1 MNFTKRIIVL
11 FISMLLIFSL
21 SFAVFAATPYNID
34 LPIMSESVYFVN
46 RDTKMVVYD
55 KNKDLKVPASSLVKM
70 MTVILILESCGDEN
84 IETFLDKPLTAK
96 RYIFDRLYLKNAATV
111 DIRRGETI
119 SMRDAIYAT
128 MLCSASEAT
137 MILADYISG
146 DNIDDFV
153 AKMNEK
159 AKEIGMENTVF
170 ADPDGLSEENQ
181 STAYDMYLLTEY
193 CLQNPTFEKIATSQS
208 YMMSATDKHPEQ
220 RKIQH
225 SNHMMSRYLGG
236 KYYDERVRGIKTA
249 SFNGKKSLISLAS
262 EDNYNY
268 LLITMGAPQTEENN
282 SYADALGLYK
292 WAFKNLRLVTIGIP
306 GEKMIPNSIK
316 VNMGQNTD
324 SVVLT
329 LKDQVVEL
337 LPKSINSST
346 IFWDT
351 SKLPSEVNAPI
362 KKGQVLGQVDLKL
375 SDQVIQTV
383 DVVAAN
389 DIDLNI
395 LSFSTNIIQSVLLS
409 WWFISIVISI
419 VLAIVCIRI
428 VGHLKR
434 KNKVRRYHKSKKFRK

>member
-1 MNFTKRIIVL
+1 MNFTKRIFL
-11 FISMLLIFSL
+11 FFISMLLIFSL
-21 SFAVFAATPYNID
+21 NFSALAATPYNID
-34 LPIMSESVYFVN
+34 LSIMSESVYFVN

-70 MTVILILESCGDEN
+70 MTVILTLESCGDEN
-84 IETFLDKPLTAK
+84 IENFLDKPLTAK

-128 MLCSASEAT
+128 MLSSASEAT
-137 MILADYISG
+137 MMLADYISG
-146 DNIDDFV
+146 DNTEDFV
-153 AKMNEK
+153 AKMNAK
-159 AKEIGMENTVF
+159 AKELGMENTVF
-170 ADPDGLSEENQ
+170 VDPDGLSEENL

-193 CLQNPTFEKIATSQS
+193 CLQNPTFQKVSTAQS
-208 YMMSATDKHPEQ
+208 YMMSATDKHSEQ

-249 SFNGKKSLISLAS
+249 NFNGKKSLISLAS

-282 SYADALGLYK
+282 SYVDSLGLYK
-292 WAFKNLRLVTIGIP
+292 WAFKNLRFVTIGIP
-306 GEKMIPNSIK
+306 GEKMIPNNIK
-316 VNMGQNTD
+316 VNMAQNTD

-329 LKDQVVEL
+329 LKDEVVEL
-337 LPKSINSST
+337 MPKAINSST

-375 SDQVIQTV
+375 SDQVIRTV

-395 LSFSTNIIQSVLLS
+395 LSFLSNIIQSVFLS
-409 WWFISIVISI
+409 WWFISIIISV
-419 VLAIVCIRI
+419 VLVIVCIRI
-428 VGHLKR
+428 MRHLKR
-434 KNKVRRYHKSKKFRK
+434 KNKIRRYHKSKKLRK

>member
-1 MNFTKRIIVL
+1 MNFTKRIIL
-11 FISMLLIFSL
+11 FFVSMLVVFSL
-21 SFAVFAATPYNID
+21 NFSVFASTPYNID
-34 LPIMSESVYFVN
+34 LSIMSESVYFVN

-55 KNKDLKVPASSLVKM
+55 KNKDLKIPASSLVKM
-70 MTVILILESCGDEN
+70 MTVILTLESCGDEN
-84 IETFLDKPLTAK
+84 IENFLDKPLTAK

-119 SMRDAIYAT
+119 PMRDAVYAT
-128 MLCSASEAT
+128 MLSSASEAT
-137 MILADYISG
+137 MMLADYVSG
-146 DNIDDFV
+146 DNTDDFV

-170 ADPDGLSEENQ
+170 VDPDGLSEDNQ

-193 CLQNPTFEKIATSQS
+193 CLQNATFEKIATSQS

-236 KYYDERVRGIKTA
+236 KYYDDRVRGIKTA
-249 SFNGKKSLISLAS
+249 NFNGKKSLISLAS

-282 SYADALGLYK
+282 SYADALQLYK
-292 WAFKNLRLVTIGIP
+292 WAFKNLRFVTIGIP
-306 GEKMIPNSIK
+306 GEKMIPNNIK

-337 LPKSINSST
+337 LPKSINVST
-346 IFWDT
+346 IFWDA

-362 KKGQVLGQVDLKL
+362 RKGQVLGQVDLKL
-375 SDQVIQTV
+375 SDQVIRTV
-383 DVVAAN
+383 DVVADR

-395 LSFSTNIIQSVLLS
+395 LSFLANIVQNVLLS
-409 WWFISIVISI
+409 WWFISIIISI
-419 VLAIVCIRI
+419 GLVIVCIR
-428 VGHLKR
+428 VVRHLKR
-434 KNKVRRYHKSKKFRK
+434 RNKIRRYNQSKK